1 MFHVYTDRKAWN
13 DDINKEISN
22 YYFIRWTFT
31 KSLLYPREC
40 INLLFIRDFINVR
53 ISEMKH
59 TIPVLKE
66 LTT

>member
-13 DDINKEISN
+13 EDINKEISN
-22 YYFIRWTFT
+22 YYFIQWTFI
-31 KSLLYPREC
+31 KPLLYPREC
-40 INLLFIRDFINVR
+40 INLLFIRHCINVR
-53 ISEMKH
+53 ISEMKD